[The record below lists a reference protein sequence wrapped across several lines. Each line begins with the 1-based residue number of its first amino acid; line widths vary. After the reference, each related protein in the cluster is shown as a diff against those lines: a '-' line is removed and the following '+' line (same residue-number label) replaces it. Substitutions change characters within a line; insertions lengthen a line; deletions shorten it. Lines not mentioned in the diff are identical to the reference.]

1 MRITSDCPILQ
12 HFDFATIFIN
22 ASLKVRGCRPITLYE
37 GVTVMFRLSAYVLA
51 ALAVASI
58 AVTSVDVQAGND
70 DSRRVHKH
78 QTHVKQHS
86 RQTIRMRNINA
97 DSRHNGGQRL
107 DDGRK
112 RFNRSTLSTR
122 VADSDH
128 RLDRQR
134 ARIRVS
140 TSSVV
145 VINVVGDRGYRIP
158 VNGAR
163 NANTYSG
170 DVDIYSVPGVGTY
183 SYGDAIY
190 SSIGPDASTRPRA
203 SSLKIIDVG
212 DIKPNNGCDM
222 QAGVCV
228 IRP

>member
-1 MRITSDCPILQ
+1 
-12 HFDFATIFIN
+12 
-22 ASLKVRGCRPITLYE
+22 
-37 GVTVMFRLSAYVLA
+37 MFRLSAYVLA
-51 ALAVASI
+51 ALALASI
-58 AVTSVDVQAGND
+58 AVTAVDVQAGND

-78 QTHVKQHS
+78 QTHVKQNNRH
-86 RQTIRMRNINA
+86 TIRMRNINA

-122 VADSDH
+122 VADRDH
-128 RLDRQR
+128 RYDRHRRNDGYHHR

-140 TSSVV
+140 TSSVL
-145 VINVVGDRGYRIP
+145 VINVVGDRGYRLP

-170 DVDIYSVPGVGTY
+170 DVDVYSVPGVGTY

-203 SSLKIIDVG
+203 STLKIIDVG